1 MGIKGLLPKVN
12 SNISKSHVKDFA
24 GRRVAIDGY
33 AWLHKAAY
41 SCAREL
47 CRGEPTDK
55 WIYYILNQIDMFT
68 FHNVHVTMVFD
79 GADLPA
85 KEVTGM
91 YMYMCLSLSVCMSIY
106 LSVCMHVG
114 IYSYISLFTY

>member
-1 MGIKGLLPKVN
+1 MGITGLLPLVK
-12 SNISKSHVKDFA
+12 SNISHSHVNEFA

-33 AWLHKAAY
+33 AWLHKAKY

-55 WIYYILNQIDMFT
+55 WVSYVLTQIDMFLCR
-68 FHNVHVTMVFD
+68 NVHVTMVFD

-85 KEVTGM
+85 KKVTGM
-91 YMYMCLSLSVCMSIY
+91 SMCLSLSICQSAC
-106 LSVCMHVG
+106 LSVCLYVCM
-114 IYSYISLFTY
+114 